1 MTIKR
6 EDVKEPSAVRQEEVP
21 VDAIGGDVIVRG
33 LMLADR
39 LQLWAEEQPQGAETP
54 EDASRRSKATIIER
68 QLARMVVLDDGQPL
82 WSADQWKAFGQ
93 QHADE
98 AFRLYNLGNSF
109 SGGDTKAIEKN

>member
-6 EDVKEPSAVRQEEVP
+6 EEAAAPALRQEQTDV
-21 VDAIGGDVIVRG
+21 AGIGAVIVRG
-33 LMLADR
+33 LLLADR
-39 LQLWAEEQPQGAETP
+39 LALWEEEQPVTGETP
-54 EDASRRSKATIIER
+54 EAAVKRSKATIVER
-68 QLARMVVLDDGQPL
+68 QLARMVILDDGEPL

-93 QHADE
+93 TNSNE

>member
-1 MTIKR
+1 MAIPRDKVQT
-6 EDVKEPSAVRQEEVP
+6 SALRQEETP
-21 VDAIGGDVIVRG
+21 VDAIGGSVIVRG

-39 LQLWAEEQPQGAETP
+39 MALWAEEQPQGDETP
-54 EDASRRSKATIIER
+54 EAAAARSKATIVER

-82 WSADQWKAFGQ
+82 WSPDEWKAFGQ
-93 QHADE
+93 QHSSE